1 MSDFCL
7 RSGHNLLLS
16 SRRSPPGR
24 RGVPALL
31 QANQDYQYR
40 EMERSFRDK
49 GGIASA
55 DEVSDML
62 GRHTDQPISMLA
74 RWIVDREV
82 LSFDWQ
88 ARKMVPL
95 FQFEHHTMRLRPLV
109 VDVIRELVPVLNDWE
124 LSLWFAH
131 PNGWLDDAAPV
142 DTIDVDARAVYE
154 AARADR
160 YLARA

>member
-1 MSDFCL
+1 MSFYPHSEHDPI
-7 RSGHNLLLS
+7 LS
-16 SRRSPPGR
+16 AWRLPPGR

-40 EMERSFRDK
+40 EMERSFRANR
-49 GGIASA
+49 GLASA
-55 DEVSDML
+55 DEVTAL
-62 GRHTDQPISMLA
+62 LVRHTDQPISMLA
-74 RWIVDREV
+74 RWIVARDV

-88 ARKMVPL
+88 ARKLLPL
-95 FQFEHHTMRLRPLV
+95 FQFEPQTMTLRSSV
-109 VDVIRELVPVLNDWE
+109 VDVIRELAPVLNDWE
-124 LSLWFAH
+124 LALWFAR

-142 DTIDVDARAVYE
+142 DTIDSDAGAVYD